1 MHHWMGNMRKFY
13 TCVVNHKKTVLS
25 VFAVL
30 FVVCFCARNFIS
42 VNYDM
47 NDYLPEESPSSLA
60 LDKMNAEYDGGIP
73 NARVMIQDVSIPE
86 ALEYRERL
94 KAVDGVSEVVWLD
107 DSEDITK
114 PTEFMEEDT
123 LDTYYKD
130 DTALYSVT
138 IEKDKR
144 IEACDAIRE
153 IIGDEN
159 AMSGSAVSTA
169 VATTST
175 VTEIPIIAIFGV
187 IFAFFVLTI
196 TTTSWAEPVIVLAG
210 LGVAIVI
217 NSGSNLIF
225 GEISFVTNAAG
236 SILQLAVSLDYSVF
250 LLHRFTECREK
261 EPDEKIAM
269 VEALCGSTTSILSS
283 GLTAVI
289 GFLAF
294 CMMRFRIGP
303 DLGLVLAKGIAISLI
318 TVFAFMPVFILT
330 TYKYIEKTRHRSF
343 MPSFTRFGRFVYK
356 TMLPCVIIFSFM
368 IVPAYL
374 ASNQNSF
381 YYGASHIFGS
391 KTQLGSDV
399 AKIEKVFGKN
409 DTYVLMVPKESRQ
422 RQEELSDALHEFPQV
437 KNIVSYVDTVGAAIP
452 ESYLDADTLS
462 KLDSK
467 DCTRMVISVR
477 ADYEGGRNIRI
488 DRGNQKNGRKIL
500 SGAVV
505 SCRRRG
511 FDHRSSRYGDVG
523 YGKDEFNRDRSCFRG
538 ASRSDEID
546 IASDYTGPW
555 NRNRNLGEPCNTI
568 FYGQFNFLHC
578 IFDYQLHPARGNG
591 RLRNPVYGQIQ
602 RIPRKHGTKGCRN
615 KSV

>member
-187 IFAFFVLTI
+187 IFAFFVLMI

-210 LGVAIVI
+210 L
-217 NSGSNLIF
+217 
-225 GEISFVTNAAG
+225 
-236 SILQLAVSLDYSVF
+236 
-250 LLHRFTECREK
+250 
-261 EPDEKIAM
+261 
-269 VEALCGSTTSILSS
+269 
-283 GLTAVI
+283 
-289 GFLAF
+289 
-294 CMMRFRIGP
+294 
-303 DLGLVLAKGIAISLI
+303 
-318 TVFAFMPVFILT
+318 
-330 TYKYIEKTRHRSF
+330 
-343 MPSFTRFGRFVYK
+343 
-356 TMLPCVIIFSFM
+356 
-368 IVPAYL
+368 
-374 ASNQNSF
+374 
-381 YYGASHIFGS
+381 
-391 KTQLGSDV
+391 
-399 AKIEKVFGKN
+399 
-409 DTYVLMVPKESRQ
+409 
-422 RQEELSDALHEFPQV
+422 
-437 KNIVSYVDTVGAAIP
+437 
-452 ESYLDADTLS
+452 
-462 KLDSK
+462 
-467 DCTRMVISVR
+467 
-477 ADYEGGRNIRI
+477 
-488 DRGNQKNGRKIL
+488 
-500 SGAVV
+500 
-505 SCRRRG
+505 
-511 FDHRSSRYGDVG
+511 
-523 YGKDEFNRDRSCFRG
+523 
-538 ASRSDEID
+538 
-546 IASDYTGPW
+546 
-555 NRNRNLGEPCNTI
+555 
-568 FYGQFNFLHC
+568 
-578 IFDYQLHPARGNG
+578 
-591 RLRNPVYGQIQ
+591 
-602 RIPRKHGTKGCRN
+602 
-615 KSV
+615 